1 MIIFTNETI
10 KLISKLKELKENAE
24 LLNDIDTLANMPPID
39 TSYNRQIIEIIKRK
53 YFAEIQIVADIEKR
67 NLTTINHP
75 KPFETIAEEIRS
87 LIWALE
93 KVGIYRYL
101 KSKSK
106 EDYLDILS
114 KNNFVELFI
123 NSRLVQE

>member
-10 KLISKLKELKENAE
+10 KLINKLKELKENAE
-24 LLNDIDTLANMPPID
+24 LLNDIDTLAKLTPVE
-39 TSYNRQIIEIIKRK
+39 TSCNRQIIEIIKRK
-53 YFAEIQIVADIEKR
+53 YYAEIQIIANIEKR
-67 NLTTINHP
+67 NLTTVNHP
-75 KPFETIAEEIRS
+75 KPFETIAEEIRG

-106 EDYLDILS
+106 EELLDILS
-114 KNNFVELFI
+114 KNNCVELFI
-123 NSRLVQE
+123 SIVG

>member
-1 MIIFTNETI
+1 MLIFSNETI
-10 KLISKLKELKENAE
+10 KLINKLKELKENAE

-67 NLTTINHP
+67 NLTTINPP

-87 LIWALE
+87 LIWTLE

-106 EDYLDILS
+106 EELLDILY
-114 KNNFVELFI
+114 KIILLNYL
-123 NSRLVQE
+123 LV

>member
-10 KLISKLKELKENAE
+10 KLINKLKELKENAE
-24 LLNDIDTLANMPPID
+24 LLNDIDTLAKMPPID

-75 KPFETIAEEIRS
+75 NSFETIAEEIRS

-106 EDYLDILS
+106 EELLDILS
-114 KNNFVELFI
+114 KNNCVELFI
-123 NSRLVQE
+123 SIVG

>member
-1 MIIFTNETI
+1 MLVFSNETI

-24 LLNDIDTLANMPPID
+24 LLNDIDTLAKMPPID

-75 KPFETIAEEIRS
+75 NSFETIAEEIRS

-101 KSKSK
+101 KRKSK
-106 EDYLDILS
+106 EELLDILS

-123 NSRLVQE
+123 SIVG

>member
-1 MIIFTNETI
+1 MLIFSNETVR
-10 KLISKLKELKENAE
+10 LINKLKELKENAE
-24 LLNDIDTLANMPPID
+24 LLNDIDTLAKMTPVD

-67 NLTTINHP
+67 NLTIVNPP

-87 LIWALE
+87 LIWTLE

-106 EDYLDILS
+106 EELLDILS
-114 KNNFVELFI
+114 KNNCVELFI
-123 NSRLVQE
+123 SIVG

>member
-67 NLTTINHP
+67 NLTTINPP
-75 KPFETIAEEIRS
+75 KAFEPIAEEIRS

-106 EDYLDILS
+106 EELLDILY

-123 NSRLVQE
+123 SIVG

>member
-1 MIIFTNETI
+1 MLIFSNETI
-10 KLISKLKELKENAE
+10 KLINKLKELKENAE

-53 YFAEIQIVADIEKR
+53 YFTEIQIVADIEKR
-67 NLTTINHP
+67 NLTTINPP

-87 LIWALE
+87 LIWTLE

-106 EDYLDILS
+106 EELLDILY
-114 KNNFVELFI
+114 KIILLNYL
-123 NSRLVQE
+123 LV

>member
-1 MIIFTNETI
+1 MLIFSNETVR
-10 KLISKLKELKENAE
+10 LINKLKELKENVE
-24 LLNDIDTLANMPPID
+24 LLNDIDTLANMPPVD
-39 TSYNRQIIEIIKRK
+39 TSRNRQIIEIIKRK
-53 YFAEIQIVADIEKR
+53 YYAEIQIIANIEKR
-67 NLTTINHP
+67 NLSTVNPP

-87 LIWALE
+87 LIWTLE

-106 EDYLDILS
+106 EEFLDILS

-123 NSRLVQE
+123 SIVG

>member
-24 LLNDIDTLANMPPID
+24 LLNDIDTLANMSPID

-75 KPFETIAEEIRS
+75 KSFETIAEEIRS

-123 NSRLVQE
+123 NSRLVKE